1 MLSGIISASLR
12 FRVLVL
18 LGALA
23 LVFFGLQSVRHA
35 PLDVFPEFAP
45 PLAEVQTEAPGL
57 STEEVDSL
65 VTVPLENALNGLP
78 WLKTVRSKSVLGLSS
93 VVLVFQEGTDLMKAR
108 QSVRERLAQVRSQL
122 PAIVQPPTLLS
133 PHSSLSRVMKIGI
146 TSTTQT
152 QSELSEQV
160 RWTLRPRLMA
170 VPGVAHVA
178 IWGQRDSQYQ
188 VLVDPARL
196 RLAGVTLDAVIH
208 AAGQASVIMPGGFID
223 TRNQRLPVREVGQ
236 LTSSE
241 DLARTVVLFRDGAPV
256 RIGDVAE
263 VRIGNPPAIGD
274 AIINDV
280 PGLLLIVE
288 KQPWGNTL
296 DVTRG
301 VEKALDAMKPALPG
315 MEIDARIFR
324 PATFIEA
331 SLDNLSRA
339 LWIGSALVAAVLLFF
354 LHDWRTALISLAA
367 IPLSLLAAVIV
378 LQAMGHTLNTMV
390 IAGLVIA
397 LGEVVDDAII
407 DVENILRRLRQRPP
421 GQSTASV
428 ILAASLEVRSAVV
441 YASFIVVLVMLPVFF
456 LTGLAGS
463 FFRPLALAY
472 VLSILASL
480 GVALTLTPALSLLL
494 LRTTGRTERDTPLL
508 RVLKAAYGSVLP
520 WLAARSR
527 GAMAV
532 VAIMLVAAGWL
543 FGRLGQEFLPA
554 FQERDFLMHWVE
566 KPGTSLEA
574 MTRITARASRELRAV
589 PGVQHFGSHIARA
602 ELGDEVVGP
611 NFTELWISLD
621 PAADYASSKA
631 KIQGIVD
638 GYPGLYRDVQTYLR
652 ERVKEVLTGT
662 GASIVVRVFGPDL
675 PTLRSE
681 GGLIGDMLASV
692 PGIKALKVESQM
704 LVPQIE
710 LRIDGD
716 RAADL
721 GLTEAAI
728 RQAVSTLIKGR
739 KVGESYQQQRIHD
752 VVVWGKSS
760 TRTDIA
766 ALNELLIDT
775 PSGSHV
781 RLGDVADVGI
791 FPAPNEIKREG
802 SSRRIDITCDAEG
815 RDLGSVV
822 REIERRV
829 KAHQFPEGYHVEIL
843 GEHAAR
849 QESSRQIRW
858 LTIASLIGIMGLLQA
873 DFQSLRHTA
882 LVLVSLTFSLVG
894 GLVAAWRW
902 GGVLSLGSLVGFVTV
917 LGIAARNAIM
927 LISHYQHLVANEGMA
942 FGPELIVRGAMERL
956 GPILMTSACAALALI
971 PIVWKGSVP
980 GHEIE
985 HPMAIVILGGLAT
998 STMMNLLLL
1007 PALFGRFGAT
1017 GKADFTLCGSAK

>member
-1 MLSGIISASLR
+1 
-12 FRVLVL
+12 
-18 LGALA
+18 
-23 LVFFGLQSVRHA
+23 
-35 PLDVFPEFAP
+35 
-45 PLAEVQTEAPGL
+45 
-57 STEEVDSL
+57 
-65 VTVPLENALNGLP
+65 
-78 WLKTVRSKSVLGLSS
+78 
-93 VVLVFQEGTDLMKAR
+93 
-108 QSVRERLAQVRSQL
+108 
-122 PAIVQPPTLLS
+122 
-133 PHSSLSRVMKIGI
+133 MKIGI
-146 TSTTQT
+146 TSTTKT

-178 IWGQRDSQYQ
+178 IWGQRDAQYQ
-188 VLVDPARL
+188 VLVDPERL
-196 RLAGVTLDAVIH
+196 RLTGVTLDAVIH
-208 AAGQASVIMPGGFID
+208 AAGQATVLMPGGFID
-223 TRNQRLPVREVGQ
+223 TPNQRLPLREVGQ
-236 LTSSE
+236 LTSSD

-256 RIGDVAE
+256 RLGDVAE

-301 VEKALDAMKPALPG
+301 VEKALDAMRPALPG

-339 LWIGSALVAAVLLFF
+339 LWIGSALVAVVLLFF

-367 IPLSLLAAVIV
+367 IPLSLLAAVLV

-421 GQSTASV
+421 DQSLASV
-428 ILAASLEVRSAVV
+428 ILAASMEVRSAVV

-480 GVALTLTPALSLLL
+480 GVALTVTPGLSLLL
-494 LRTTGRTERDTPLL
+494 LRVTERTQRDAPLL
-508 RVLKAAYGSVLP
+508 RVLKAAYGRMLP
-520 WLAARSR
+520 RVATRPRS
-527 GAMAV
+527 AMAV
-532 VAIMLVAAGWL
+532 IAIMLAAAVWL
-543 FGRLGQEFLPA
+543 AGRLGQEFLPA

-621 PAADYASSKA
+621 PAADYASSLA

-662 GASIVVRVFGPDL
+662 GASIVVRLFGPDL
-675 PTLRSE
+675 PILRSE
-681 GGLIGDMLASV
+681 GGRIGDVLHSV

-710 LRIDGD
+710 LRINHD
-716 RAADL
+716 RAAGF

-752 VVVWGKSS
+752 VVVWGIPS
-760 TRTDIA
+760 TRTDLA
-766 ALNELLIDT
+766 SLDELLVDT
-775 PSGSHV
+775 PTGSHV

-802 SSRRIDITCDAEG
+802 ASRRIDITCDAEG
-815 RDLGSVV
+815 RDLGAVV

-829 KAHQFPEGYHVEIL
+829 MALPLPENYHVEVL

-849 QESSRQIRW
+849 QESARQIRW
-858 LTIASLIGIMGLLQA
+858 LTLASLVGILGLLQA

-882 LVLVSLTFSLVG
+882 LVMLSLTFSLVG
-894 GLVAAWRW
+894 GLFAAWSW

-942 FGPELIVRGAMERL
+942 FGPELVVRGAMERL

-998 STMMNLLLL
+998 STIMNLLLL

-1017 GKADFTLCGSAK
+1017 GNPDFTHYGGAE

>member
-1 MLSGIISASLR
+1 MLTGIISSALR

-18 LGALA
+18 LAALA
-23 LVFFGLQSVRHA
+23 LVFFGLRSVQHA

-57 STEEVDSL
+57 STEEVDAL

-93 VVLVFQEGTDLMKAR
+93 VVLIFQEGTDLMKAR
-108 QSVRERLAQVRSQL
+108 QSVQDRLAQVRSQL
-122 PAIVQPPTLLS
+122 PAVVQAPTLLS

-146 TSTTQT
+146 TSKTLS
-152 QSELSEQV
+152 QSELSEEV

-178 IWGQRDSQYQ
+178 IWGQRDAQYQ
-188 VLVDPARL
+188 VLVDPERL
-196 RLAGVTLDAVIH
+196 RLAGVTLDAVIK
-208 AAGQASVIMPGGFID
+208 AAGQATVLMPGGFID
-223 TRNQRLPVREVGQ
+223 TPNQRLSVREVGS
-236 LTSSE
+236 LTSPD
-241 DLARTVVLFRDGAPV
+241 DLARTVVEFRQGSPV
-256 RIGDVAE
+256 RLGDVAE
-263 VRIGNPPAIGD
+263 VKIGNPPAIGD

-301 VEKALDAMKPALPG
+301 VERAIEAMKPALPG
-315 MEIDARIFR
+315 MEIDSRIFR
-324 PATFIEA
+324 PATFIET
-331 SLDNLSRA
+331 SLDNLGHA
-339 LWIGSALVAAVLLFF
+339 LWIGCALVAAVLFFF
-354 LHDWRTALISLAA
+354 LYDWRTALISLAA
-367 IPLSLLAAVIV
+367 IPLSLLAAVLV
-378 LQAMGHTLNTMV
+378 LQALGHTLNTMV

-407 DVENILRRLRQRPP
+407 DVENILRRLRMRPP
-421 GQSTASV
+421 GQSFIQV
-428 ILAASLEVRSAVV
+428 ILTASLEVRSAVV

-480 GVALTLTPALSLLL
+480 GVALTVTPALSLLM
-494 LRTTGRTERDTPLL
+494 LRNTPREHREGPLL
-508 RVLKAAYGSVLP
+508 RVLKGIYARVLP
-520 WLAARSR
+520 AFTAWPRTAL
-527 GAMAV
+527 AV
-532 VAIMLVAAGWL
+532 VVAMLGGAGWL
-543 FGRLGQEFLPA
+543 ATHLGQEFLPS

-574 MTRITARASRELRAV
+574 MTRITVSASKELRAV
-589 PGVQHFGSHIARA
+589 PGVNHFGSHIARA

-621 PAADYASSKA
+621 PEADYKGSLT
-631 KIQGIVD
+631 KIQEIVD

-652 ERVKEVLTGT
+652 ERVKEVLSGA
-662 GASIVVRVFGPDL
+662 GASIVIRLFGPDL
-675 PTLRSE
+675 ATLRTE
-681 GGLIGDMLASV
+681 GSRIGDAIKDV

-710 LRIDGD
+710 LRIHNAQ
-716 RAADL
+716 AAL
-721 GLTEAAI
+721 YGLNEAAI
-728 RQAVSTLIKGR
+728 RQAVTSMIKGR
-739 KVGESYQQQRIHD
+739 KVGETFQQQRIHD
-752 VVVWGKSS
+752 VAVWSIPS
-760 TRTDIA
+760 VRADVA
-766 ALNELLIDT
+766 SLRDLLIDT
-775 PSGSHV
+775 PAGSHV

-802 SSRRIDITCDAEG
+802 ASRRLDITCDADG

-822 REIERRV
+822 ADIQQKV
-829 KAHQFPEGYHVEIL
+829 NALTLPAGYHVEYL

-849 QESSRQIRW
+849 QESSRQILW
-858 LTIASLIGIMGLLQA
+858 LSLASLLGVMALLQA
-873 DFQSLRHTA
+873 DFQSVRHTA
-882 LVLVSLTFSLVG
+882 LVMLSLTFSLIG
-894 GLVAAWRW
+894 GLLAAWKW
-902 GGVLSLGSLVGFVTV
+902 GGVISLGSLVGFVTV
-917 LGIAARNAIM
+917 LGIAARNGIM
-927 LISHYQHLVANEGMA
+927 LISHYQHLMDQEGVP
-942 FGPELIVRGAMERL
+942 FGPELILRGAMERL
-956 GPILMTSACAALALI
+956 APILMTAACAALALV
-971 PIVWKGSVP
+971 PIVWKGNIP

-998 STMMNLLLL
+998 STVMNLLLL
-1007 PALFGRFGAT
+1007 PALFGWGGIRPARPLQ
-1017 GKADFTLCGSAK
+1017 D